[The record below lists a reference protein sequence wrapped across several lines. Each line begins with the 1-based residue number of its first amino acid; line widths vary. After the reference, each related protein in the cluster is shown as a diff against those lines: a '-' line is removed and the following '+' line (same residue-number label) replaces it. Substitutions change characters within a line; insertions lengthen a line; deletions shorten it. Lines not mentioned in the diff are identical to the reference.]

1 MLSATAE
8 IQNKMECE
16 KCKKDSKEVF
26 VWKKKWLCKECYLE
40 VNPNSEY
47 GN

>member
-1 MLSATAE
+1 MKCE
-8 IQNKMECE
+8 ECGNDVKETFVDKE
-16 KCKKDSKEVF
+16 KY
-26 VWKKKWLCKECYLE
+26 LCKECYLE

>member
-1 MLSATAE
+1 M
-8 IQNKMECE
+8 KCE
-16 KCKKDSKEVF
+16 KCEKDCKEVF
-26 VWKKKWLCKECYLE
+26 SWEEEWLCKECYLE